1 MAEDPGKKEDLNFLH
16 KDADWLKSC
25 VVTHEIKEEKGRYWV
40 NMIFTDAND
49 PLKKLVRP
57 ISDHPSRAVAERH
70 ADILQR
76 QISADPRDPR
86 PKQKPDADDI
96 RRN

>member
-1 MAEDPGKKEDLNFLH
+1 MPEDPGKKEDLNFLQN
-16 KDADWLKSC
+16 DTSWLKRSI
-25 VVTHEIKEEKGRYWV
+25 VSHEIQERNGRFWV
-40 NMIFTDAND
+40 VMIFTDEQD
-49 PLKKLVRP
+49 PLKKLIRP
-57 ISDHPSRAVAERH
+57 ISDHPSLAVAERH

-86 PKQKPDADDI
+86 PKKSNDDNNI